1 MLMLGSGLSFFV
13 FTYRSGIY
21 FRSDTLPSMSQ
32 THRIL
37 QFLADGRFHSG
48 ADLGRRLGISRGA
61 VWKHVRQIENLGL
74 EVHAVRGRGYRLPHG
89 LELLENQKVTAA
101 MTPEARDRLAGLE
114 VHTEVDS
121 TNRYLRTAACP
132 GPGRGR
138 ACLAER
144 QTQGR
149 GRRGRPWVSPFAAN
163 LYASV
168 TWRFPSSP
176 AALSGLSLA
185 VGVAAAQALA
195 EAGAEQVGLKWPND
209 LHWQGRKLGGVLLE
223 LFGEAAGPCDVIVGV
238 GINVAMPEASAA
250 LVDQPWT
257 DLRTVLGSRCPG
269 RNRLAGLLL
278 SELLAALARYE
289 RHGLEAFLEDW
300 RRRDIAA
307 GREVELQLPQSRIA
321 GTALGV
327 DETGALLVCSGGS
340 TLRFASGEISMR
352 MPS

>member
-1 MLMLGSGLSFFV
+1 
-13 FTYRSGIY
+13 
-21 FRSDTLPSMSQ
+21 MSH

-61 VWKHVRQIENLGL
+61 IWKHMRQLENLGL
-74 EVHAVRGRGYRLPHG
+74 EVHAVPGRGYRLAQV
-89 LELLENQKVTAA
+89 LELLEVEKVTAA
-101 MTPEARDRLAGLE
+101 MTPEARKLLTGLE
-114 VHTEVDS
+114 VHGELDS
-121 TNRYLRTAACP
+121 TNRYLRRAP
-132 GPGRGR
+132 GPVPGRAT

-149 GRRGRPWVSPFAAN
+149 GRRGRTWVSPFAAN
-163 LYASV
+163 IYSSV
-168 TWRFPSSP
+168 AWRFPGSP
-176 AALSGLSLA
+176 VALGGLSLA

-195 EAGAEQVGLKWPND
+195 AAGAEQVGLKWPND

-238 GINVAMPEASAA
+238 GINVAMPAASAA

-269 RNRLAGLLL
+269 RNRIAGLLL

-307 GREVELQLPQSRIA
+307 GREVELELPQSRIA
-321 GTALGV
+321 GTALGI
-327 DETGALLVCSGGS
+327 DETGALLVRSGDS

-352 MPS
+352 LPS